1 VRSSMFKWRKGPT
14 RYAGSLA
21 ALHIGQRALVER
33 IEGTGR
39 AAQRLYEMGLV
50 DGVEVML
57 VRRAPFGDPLELR
70 VMGYALSLRAA
81 EAAMIKVT
89 VL

>member
-1 VRSSMFKWRKGPT
+1 VRSSMFKWLKAPT
-14 RYAGSLA
+14 SDAGSLA
-21 ALHIGQRALVER
+21 GLRIGQRAKVESV
-33 IEGTGR
+33 EGTGR

-70 VMGYALSLRAA
+70 VMGYSLSLRAA
-81 EAAMIKVT
+81 EAALIKVT
-89 VL
+89 LL

>member
-1 VRSSMFKWRKGPT
+1 MLFNRKGADLDHGT
-14 RYAGSLA
+14 LK
-21 ALHIGQRALVER
+21 ALRLGQRARVDRVEAK
-33 IEGTGR
+33 GR
-39 AAQRLYEMGLV
+39 AAQRLYEMGLI
-50 DGVEVML
+50 DGVEVTL

-81 EAAMIKVT
+81 EAALIKVT